1 MVEHKG
7 IILAG
12 GLGTRLHP
20 VTYALSKQ
28 LLPVYD
34 KPMIYYPLSM
44 LMLAGIRDISVITTS
59 EHQAQFRRLLG
70 DGSQWGIS
78 LHFIIQNE
86 PKGLAHA
93 LILTEN
99 YLNGASAA
107 LVLGDNIFFGHGLP
121 NLITTAAKS
130 NRGAT
135 IFGYKVS
142 DPQNYGVVDFDKNG
156 QVLSVNEKPEIPS
169 SDHAIVGLYFFDG
182 SSPLRAR
189 ELNLSH
195 RGELEIT
202 SLIKSY
208 MDDDILDLKI
218 LGRGVAWFDA
228 GKPKS
233 LLDAS
238 NFVRTLTE
246 RQGMQVGS
254 PEEVSFK
261 LGWIDENQL
270 LENAKALAGTEY
282 GASIEKLL
290 I

>member
-1 MVEHKG
+1 M
-7 IILAG
+7 
-12 GLGTRLHP
+12 
-20 VTYALSKQ
+20 
-28 LLPVYD
+28 
-34 KPMIYYPLSM
+34 
-44 LMLAGIRDISVITTS
+44 
-59 EHQAQFRRLLG
+59 
-70 DGSQWGIS
+70 
-78 LHFIIQNE
+78 
-86 PKGLAHA
+86 
-93 LILTEN
+93 
-99 YLNGASAA
+99 
-107 LVLGDNIFFGHGLP
+107 
-121 NLITTAAKS
+121 
-130 NRGAT
+130 
-135 IFGYKVS
+135 
-142 DPQNYGVVDFDKNG
+142 VDFDKNG